1 MATSWYLGKRSHA
14 GARWADQSALIYQVD
29 DIGQN
34 GQVSFRL
41 ICKMGLLKGVIC
53 EVMWSLNVGKVPG
66 IKSLLITL
74 WSRTSSAFLSTS
86 ASSVPQYYLP
96 LRLRVCLYLCS
107 PKLQLLAHTP
117 IWILQVWLLWNGNFN
132 FYVTN
137 HLNDNGYLEIL
148 HTHTQWMMVITH
160 HRNE

>member
-14 GARWADQSALIYQVD
+14 GERWADQSSLIYQVD

-34 GQVSFRL
+34 GQVSFHL

-53 EVMWSLNVGKVPG
+53 KVMWSLNVDKVPG

-86 ASSVPQYYLP
+86 VSSVSQYYLQ

-107 PKLQLLAHTP
+107 PKLLLLVHTP
-117 IWILQVWLLWNGNFN
+117 IWILEVWLLWNRNFN

-148 HTHTQWMMVITH
+148 HTHT
-160 HRNE
+160 HRVDDGDNPSP